1 MCGNEI
7 YFLLGKNKISEK
19 IILECLRASNSFW
32 HSLCVFTTAD
42 FTDVIKDLTLEKIK
56 EICLSTE
63 LVMVGAYDGEGYV
76 FWEKNLTN
84 ENKGFFTTTS
94 DSS

>member
-1 MCGNEI
+1 MCRNDV
-7 YFLLGKNKISEK
+7 YFLLWKRTKFLK
-19 IILECLRASNSFW
+19 LILESLRASNAFW
-32 HSLCVFTTAD
+32 HSLGVFTTAD
-42 FTDVIKDLTLEKIK
+42 FTDVTKDLTLEKIK

-63 LVMVGAYDGEGYV
+63 LVMIGAYDGEGYV